1 MEIKRTISTNKTG
14 RWFEIMLSSLS
25 QRILSEEWSLAL
37 KICDECLDI
46 IWEKL
51 NTGYWKDVDMVWRHA
66 YTYITTASVY
76 VQYQKANCDEVTFFP
91 YRDLIKKCDMGLLM
105 GAPSADNILSQVAA
119 YFKDALLKL
128 QTSTENPDSTLNS
141 YTAFDRIQKPDMK
154 LENPIE
160 TLSLPSIDAFRL
172 KFYDSHTPCKIR
184 DSMNHWPAM
193 STRRWTLSYINHIAG
208 CRTVPVEVGMKY
220 TDENWTEKLM
230 LLSDFVTDYLIK
242 GAETQ
247 GYLAQ
252 HQLFNQIPELEQD
265 ICVPTYCCLSELTED
280 VDINAWF
287 GPKHTVSPLHYDPKH
302 NFLCQV
308 VGYKYVKLFS
318 QSQTDCLYPHEGA
331 MLENTSQVD
340 LENPDLEKF
349 PKYSKAKFEECILA
363 PGEMLYI
370 PPKYWHFVKSL
381 SPSFSVSFWF

>member
-1 MEIKRTISTNKTG
+1 MKKCISISKTG
-14 RWFEIMLSSLS
+14 EWFDIMLSSLS
-25 QRILSEEWSLAL
+25 NKILCEEWAKAL
-37 KICDECLDI
+37 DTCDECIDI
-46 IWEKL
+46 VWEKL
-51 NTGYWKDVDMVWRHA
+51 NTGYWKDVDMVWRYA
-66 YTYITTASVY
+66 YTYVTTVSVY
-76 VQYQKANCDEVTFFP
+76 CQYYKAQDESLTFFP
-91 YRDLIKKCDMGLLM
+91 YVELIKKCDMGLLM
-105 GAPSADNILSQVAA
+105 GAPLADNVLSEVANF
-119 YFKDALLKL
+119 FKTALQEAVETKE
-128 QTSTENPDSTLNS
+128 ENNS
-141 YTAFDRIQKPDMK
+141 AMKTYKAFDEIQCPKVTVQRPV
-154 LENPIE
+154 E
-160 TLSLPSIDAFRL
+160 TVSLPSIDSFRVNYMKKEL
-172 KFYDSHTPCKIR
+172 PCKIT

-193 STRRWTLSYINHIAG
+193 STRRWTLSYINQIAG

-220 TDENWTEKLM
+220 TDEDWTEKLM
-230 LLSDFVTDYLIK
+230 LLSDFITEYMIK
-242 GAETQ
+242 GADTQ

-265 ICVPTYCCLSELTED
+265 ICIPTYCCLSELTED

-308 VGYKYVKLFS
+308 VGYKYIKMFS
-318 QSQTDCLYPHEGA
+318 RTQTEFLYPHEGA

-349 PKYSKAKFEECILA
+349 PDFAKAKSEECLLA

-370 PPKYWHFVKSL
+370 PPKHWHFVKSL